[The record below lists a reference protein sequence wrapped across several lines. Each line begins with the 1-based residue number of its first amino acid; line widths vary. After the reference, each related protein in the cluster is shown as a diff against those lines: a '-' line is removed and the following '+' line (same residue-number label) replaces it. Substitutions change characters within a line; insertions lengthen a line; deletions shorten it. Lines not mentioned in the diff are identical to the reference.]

1 MPNYFLIWIHYLC
14 HELSLS
20 NFGWIFINTMQKSY
34 RGMKRMDKLLDFN
47 ELC

>member
-1 MPNYFLIWIHYLC
+1 
-14 HELSLS
+14 
-20 NFGWIFINTMQKSY
+20 MQKSY